1 MKSLALMLWLIVVSL
16 LVCIIRVDS
25 TRMVQR
31 QQAPQSMDRGLL
43 MITTAEPVNI
53 SDSLPATLPEG
64 CSRLGIFPRRDWAEH
79 VAMLLAKAPL
89 NSEWR
94 NSMQSVSS
102 IEPSWQIQRTGR
114 NEFYLQFDEWSV
126 DELAERMMLQRSSL
140 KRLVSVRSIPEPCEQ

>member
-43 MITTAEPVNI
+43 MIATAEPVNI

-79 VAMLLAKAPL
+79 VAMLLAKAAL
-89 NSEWR
+89 ISEGR

-126 DELAERMMLQRSSL
+126 DELAERLMLQRSSL
-140 KRLVSVRSIPEPCEQ
+140 KQLVSVRSIPESCEQ